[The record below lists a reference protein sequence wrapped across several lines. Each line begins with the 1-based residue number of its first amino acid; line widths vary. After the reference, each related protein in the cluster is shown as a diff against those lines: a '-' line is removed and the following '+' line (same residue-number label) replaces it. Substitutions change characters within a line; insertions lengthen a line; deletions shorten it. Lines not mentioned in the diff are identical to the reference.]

1 MDKLA
6 SMKCLHSISYHS
18 VIFYRKSMKFGIQEE
33 LLHVLNFLDTKFHCL
48 PEQNIG
54 MTRIKRMYLIKII
67 LWESVC
73 F

>member
-1 MDKLA
+1 MDRLA
-6 SMKCLHSISYHS
+6 SIKCLHSISYHS
-18 VIFYRKSMKFGIQEE
+18 VILYRKSVKFGIQEE
-33 LLHVLNFLDTKFHCL
+33 LLLNFLDTKFYCL

-67 LWESVC
+67 LWEIVC